1 MNVKELMTKNPECV
15 MSEETVRA
23 ALGKML
29 ELDVRHLPVLR
40 DGELIGMIS
49 DRDVSLYSTP
59 IEDQAYS
66 LEDVHAKLDTPVSEI
81 MTGAVLSIDEESE
94 ASELIRLMIDNRVGA
109 VPVVAASTGDL
120 IGIVSYIDILRAAES
135 ML

>member
-1 MNVKELMTKNPECV
+1 MNVSELMTKNPEYV
-15 MSEETVRA
+15 TADETVRA

-40 DGELIGMIS
+40 DGELIGMLS

-59 IEDQAYS
+59 IDDEAYS

-81 MTGAVLSIDEESE
+81 MNGAVLSIDEESD

-109 VPVVAASTGDL
+109 IPVVAASTGDL
-120 IGIVSYIDILRAAES
+120 IGIVSYIDVLRAAES
-135 ML
+135 VL